1 MSTNLHIFA
10 ERRGT
15 ITWEDGT
22 VEPYLARE
30 KAPLWQTPTELTWKI
45 MESDNP
51 LEVYKQWVA
60 AYDDDDEHVQD
71 LDAWLAKHADW
82 AIKYEAW

>member
-1 MSTNLHIFA
+1 MSTNFHIFA

-30 KAPLWQTPTELTWKI
+30 KAPLRQTPTELTWGI
-45 MESDNP
+45 MASDDP
-51 LEVYKQWVA
+51 LVKYKRWAA
-60 AYDDDDEHVQD
+60 AYDGEEHLQE
-71 LDAWLAKHADW
+71 LDAWLTKHENWD
-82 AIKYEAW
+82 IKYEAW